1 MKKKIGVDTKKLGVT
16 PIFSFL
22 VFYFHSNKMSN
33 EMEREREGAKRDL
46 ESELLLFICP
56 AVVSRSN
63 LFCRSKVKTKRK
75 ETKRNEKKLN
85 K

>member
-1 MKKKIGVDTKKLGVT
+1 
-16 PIFSFL
+16 
-22 VFYFHSNKMSN
+22 MSN